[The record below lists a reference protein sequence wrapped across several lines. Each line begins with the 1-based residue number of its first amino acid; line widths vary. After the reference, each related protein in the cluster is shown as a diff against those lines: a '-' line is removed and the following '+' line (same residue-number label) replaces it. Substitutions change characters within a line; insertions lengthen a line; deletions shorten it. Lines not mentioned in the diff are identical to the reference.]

1 MKTAIGTLTFPYK
14 IRIKTSFKN
23 LSIRFV
29 NGHIIKFNKTNL
41 SIREPHK
48 IIISNSYNTLIA
60 LLYCQKMTKKL
71 IIKMK
76 TKNKIQ
82 NNLNMKKA
90 PIFIELPLSFN
101 YYSLIY

>member
-1 MKTAIGTLTFPYK
+1 MKTTIETLTFPCEVIDK
-14 IRIKTSFKN
+14 IKIKTSFRN

-76 TKNKIQ
+76 TKNK
-82 NNLNMKKA
+82 NLKQ
-90 PIFIELPLSFN
+90 F
-101 YYSLIY
+101 

>member
-1 MKTAIGTLTFPYK
+1 MKTTIETLTFPCEVINK
-14 IRIKTSFKN
+14 IKIKTSFKN

-41 SIREPHK
+41 SVREPHK

-60 LLYCQKMTKKL
+60 LLYCWKMAKKL

-76 TKNKIQ
+76 TNNKNLKQ
-82 NNLNMKKA
+82 
-90 PIFIELPLSFN
+90 F
-101 YYSLIY
+101 

>member
-1 MKTAIGTLTFPYK
+1 MKTTIETLTFPCEVIDK
-14 IRIKTSFKN
+14 IKINTSFIN

-29 NGHIIKFNKTNL
+29 NGHIIKFNKTDL

-60 LLYCQKMTKKL
+60 LLYCWKTAKKL

-76 TKNKIQ
+76 TKNK
-82 NNLNMKKA
+82 NLKQ
-90 PIFIELPLSFN
+90 F
-101 YYSLIY
+101 